1 MEGFADLLTDVFSE
15 TSVPPFPD
23 EDLDFENLTFEEKS
37 DEDGTE
43 NLTTNNKEA
52 TLLQEATG
60 EAAALF
66 ETKETVENVYGEQSD
81 NETDEEDF
89 KVEGIGE
96 EEEEDHMSSDGD
108 SAHEGS
114 VSGEDDEGVEEDIGA
129 AETSGDLLMSVRC
142 SDEFNDSDKE
152 DEIFAEG
159 QPLAPEDAENPQV
172 RNEERGEAEC
182 DRDVSYLER
191 FPDRGDE
198 TVIKAAEVGE
208 DEGESEEEEEGGEEE
223 EEEEEEEEGKE
234 EEEEEE
240 EEEDTS
246 SDSECESMKIEQEEN
261 VIGQPLEE
269 EEEVENIYGDD
280 PEEASS
286 EFPCISLQN
295 LQELTGESDKG
306 EYAEKMK
313 DFSGDEHQEAG
324 ESFADYPSDFSSCEY
339 AEDGTKNQE
348 SRPDFGPG
356 TSECSSYTQQDA
368 FMEGPVED

>member
-1 MEGFADLLTDVFSE
+1 M
-15 TSVPPFPD
+15 
-23 EDLDFENLTFEEKS
+23 DFENLTFEEKS

-52 TLLQEATG
+52 ALLQEATG

-66 ETKETVENVYGEQSD
+66 ETKETVENVYEEQSD

-89 KVEGIGE
+89 KGEGIGAVDGGKTA
-96 EEEEDHMSSDGD
+96 EEDYMSSDGD

-114 VSGEDDEGVEEDIGA
+114 VSGEDDEGVEEDIGV

-191 FPDRGDE
+191 FPDRGNE

-208 DEGESEEEEEGGEEE
+208 DKGESEEEEKEEEGGGEEE
-223 EEEEEEEEGKE
+223 EESFPFFALVTETLK
-234 EEEEEE
+234 
-240 EEEDTS
+240 
-246 SDSECESMKIEQEEN
+246 K
-261 VIGQPLEE
+261 
-269 EEEVENIYGDD
+269 NI
-280 PEEASS
+280 
-286 EFPCISLQN
+286 
-295 LQELTGESDKG
+295 
-306 EYAEKMK
+306 
-313 DFSGDEHQEAG
+313 
-324 ESFADYPSDFSSCEY
+324 
-339 AEDGTKNQE
+339 
-348 SRPDFGPG
+348 
-356 TSECSSYTQQDA
+356 
-368 FMEGPVED
+368 